1 VSATAHRAVTDNV
14 RSLFPGYFAM
24 VMATGIVAVGADQQ
38 ELTWLADGLYVIAAV
53 TYVVLAVLLTWRLLI
68 ASKLLAADIT
78 SHTKGFAFLT
88 TVAATNVLGSASG
101 FIHNQWTL
109 AWGLWWFSLALWVF
123 FVYATLFAVVL
134 KGPKPGLEKGIN
146 GTWFL
151 LTVATESVV
160 VLGALLLARH
170 PDDLLAFALIAAF
183 ALGLVL
189 YLIVMTMVFL
199 RWTFAELEPT
209 EADPPAWIAAG
220 AAAITVLAGSNLL
233 AARGASARI
242 DRLAPFIEGIVV
254 LAWATATFW
263 FPLMVAIG
271 IWRHLIN
278 RVPLRYHPSYWALV
292 FPLGMY
298 GVATY
303 RMRAAIELDALDWL
317 PNATLAV
324 ALIAW
329 VAAFVGLLGQGIG
342 RHQGGLF
349 ATGGRRRRLSPD
361 ARRPEPEEPG
371 SVLKPVDFPCRQID

>member
-1 VSATAHRAVTDNV
+1 MSASGHHTVTDNV

-24 VMATGIVAVGADQQ
+24 VMATGIVAVGASQQ
-38 ELTWLADGLYVIAAV
+38 DLTWLADGLYLVAAI

-101 FIHNQWTL
+101 VIHNQWAL
-109 AWGLWWFSLALWVF
+109 AWGLWWFSLALWAF

-170 PDDLLAFALIAAF
+170 SDDLLAFALIAAF

-220 AAAITVLAGSNLL
+220 AVAITVLAGSNLL
-233 AARGASARI
+233 AARTVSNRI
-242 DRLAPFIEGIVV
+242 ERLAPFIEGIVV

-271 IWRHLIN
+271 VWRHLIN

-317 PNATLAV
+317 PKATLAV
-324 ALIAW
+324 ALFAW
-329 VAAFVGLLGQGIG
+329 AAAFVGLLGQGL
-342 RHQGGLF
+342 RH
-349 ATGGRRRRLSPD
+349 RR
-361 ARRPEPEEPG
+361 
-371 SVLKPVDFPCRQID
+371 

>member
-1 VSATAHRAVTDNV
+1 MSAPEHHTVTDNV

-24 VMATGIVAVGADQQ
+24 VMATGIVAVGASQQ
-38 ELTWLADGLYVIAAV
+38 DLTWLADGLYLVAAI

-101 FIHNQWTL
+101 VIHNQWAL
-109 AWGLWWFSLALWVF
+109 AWGLWWFSLALWAF

-146 GTWFL
+146 GT
-151 LTVATESVV
+151 TANKVEI
-160 VLGALLLARH
+160 GALLLARH
-170 PDDLLAFALIAAF
+170 SDDLLAFALIAAF

-220 AAAITVLAGSNLL
+220 AVAITVLAGSNLL

-271 IWRHLIN
+271 VWRHLIN

-317 PNATLAV
+317 PKATLAV
-324 ALIAW
+324 ALFAW
-329 VAAFVGLLGQGIG
+329 AAAFVGLLGQGL
-342 RHQGGLF
+342 RH
-349 ATGGRRRRLSPD
+349 RR
-361 ARRPEPEEPG
+361 
-371 SVLKPVDFPCRQID
+371 

>member
-1 VSATAHRAVTDNV
+1 MSAPEHHTVTDNV

-24 VMATGIVAVGADQQ
+24 VMATGIVAVGASQQ
-38 ELTWLADGLYVIAAV
+38 DLTWLADGLYLVAAI

-68 ASKLLAADIT
+68 ASKPLAADIT

-101 FIHNQWTL
+101 VIHNQWAL
-109 AWGLWWFSLALWVF
+109 AWGLWWFSLALWAF

-170 PDDLLAFALIAAF
+170 SDDLLAFALIAAF

-220 AAAITVLAGSNLL
+220 AVAITVLAGSNLL
-233 AARGASARI
+233 AARTVS
-242 DRLAPFIEGIVV
+242 
-254 LAWATATFW
+254 
-263 FPLMVAIG
+263 
-271 IWRHLIN
+271 HQS
-278 RVPLRYHPSYWALV
+278 VP
-292 FPLGMY
+292 
-298 GVATY
+298 
-303 RMRAAIELDALDWL
+303 
-317 PNATLAV
+317 
-324 ALIAW
+324 
-329 VAAFVGLLGQGIG
+329 
-342 RHQGGLF
+342 
-349 ATGGRRRRLSPD
+349 
-361 ARRPEPEEPG
+361 RP
-371 SVLKPVDFPCRQID
+371 PVM